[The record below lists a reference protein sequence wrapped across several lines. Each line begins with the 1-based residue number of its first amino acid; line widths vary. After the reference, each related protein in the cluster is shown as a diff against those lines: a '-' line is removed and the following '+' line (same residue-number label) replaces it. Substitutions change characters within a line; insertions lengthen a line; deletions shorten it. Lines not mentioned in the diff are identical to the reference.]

1 MRFPTALRRLAFA
14 VVALASAA
22 PLAAQ
27 DAAPAAVRV
36 ETVRRELLSS
46 VMLAPGSVVS
56 LNDARIAAETGG
68 RLTWVASP
76 GSELEKGALLARID
90 DTSLNLE
97 LRDNEANIKR
107 LEASLR
113 YQARQVSRF
122 EELTKQN
129 IAAKNQ
135 LEETLAQHDMTR
147 EEVNQAR
154 VAREQILH
162 RIQQASVVAPFP
174 GQVVERLRQMGEFV
188 SPGGELVRLVDTR
201 NMEVRAQA
209 PMSVAPFVVPG
220 MRVSV
225 RDRAERA
232 VLSDVRAVIP
242 VGDARSRLMEV
253 RVALPAGLWPI
264 GSAVRVELPN
274 SEPVERLTVPRDAI
288 ILRRDAI
295 YVYRVTDE
303 NTVERV
309 DVETGIGNARA
320 IAVTGAL
327 REGDRVVIRGGENLR
342 PGQRVAIGGEAEAP
356 RAARI
361 SAPDRRG

>member
-1 MRFPTALRRLAFA
+1 MRFPTALRRLALA
-14 VVALASAA
+14 VVALASAV
-22 PLAAQ
+22 PVVAQ
-27 DAAPAAVRV
+27 EAAPAAVRV

-46 VMLAPGSVVS
+46 VMSAPGSVVS

-68 RLTWVASP
+68 RLTWVAAP
-76 GSELEKGALLARID
+76 GSELEAGALLARID

-97 LRDNEANIKR
+97 LRDNEATIKR

-129 IAAKNQ
+129 IAAANQ

-162 RIQQASVVAPFP
+162 RIRQTSVVAPFP

-209 PMSVAPFVVPG
+209 PMSVAPFVAPG
-220 MRVSV
+220 MQVSV
-225 RDRAERA
+225 RDRAERE
-232 VLSDVRAVIP
+232 VLSEVRAVIP
-242 VGDARSRLMEV
+242 VGDPRSRLMEV
-253 RVALPAGLWPI
+253 RVALPAAIWPV
-264 GSAVRVELPN
+264 GSAVRVELPT
-274 SEPVERLTVPRDAI
+274 SEPAERLAVPRDAI
-288 ILRRDAI
+288 ILRRDAT
-295 YVYRVTDE
+295 YVYRVND
-303 NTVERV
+303 NDTVERV
-309 DVETGIGNARA
+309 DVETGVGGARA
-320 IAVTGAL
+320 IAVTGSL

-342 PGQRVAIGGEAEAP
+342 PGQRVAISAEGESP
-356 RAARI
+356 RAARTTT
-361 SAPDRRG
+361 PDRRG